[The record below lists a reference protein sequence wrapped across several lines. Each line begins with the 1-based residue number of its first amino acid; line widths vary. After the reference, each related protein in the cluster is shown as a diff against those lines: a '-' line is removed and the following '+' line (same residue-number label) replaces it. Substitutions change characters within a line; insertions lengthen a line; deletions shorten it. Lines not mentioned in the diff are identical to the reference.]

1 MIRTSIGP
9 SRTFKKMCLQ
19 EFNLSSVMASS
30 TTLTVWMDGFVYV
43 SQDPWKEKSLAWH
56 KSLSISVSTESTI
69 VSKQP
74 TTFANSQ
81 NASAS
86 MSRFAKIG
94 GKAANNRSWERRISR
109 GKNYLGGRR
118 G

>member
-1 MIRTSIGP
+1 
-9 SRTFKKMCLQ
+9 
-19 EFNLSSVMASS
+19 
-30 TTLTVWMDGFVYV
+30 MDGFVYV

-56 KSLSISVSTESTI
+56 TSLSISVSTERTI

-94 GKAANNRSWERRISR
+94 GKAANNRIYERRLSR
-109 GKNYLGGRR
+109 GKNYLGRR
-118 G
+118 GDKYMKKCSGAVYSSSPPTTVAHQFCIRARP